1 MRTQEQ
7 LEEVTSV
14 QGLEKPEESQFKLVF
29 QNLLRAASQLSDK
42 YYCNQALEL
51 TLQYLSFLPDD
62 SREQIFEHTLTAISK
77 VDGNSED
84 SYYARS
90 LLNLLQYLPEP
101 LKNRALLE
109 AWEAMSSIHDPD
121 QCVSTL
127 KELLPHLPDPPK
139 QEALKKLLEVAD
151 NLSRVDD
158 RASIFSNL
166 VSDLPEPL
174 KQQAAIKALA
184 AVSQVE
190 GYYRSSYLT
199 SLLPNLPEALL
210 AEALAV
216 AQKIDESSYRVSAL
230 KELIPYLPEPLKQQ
244 AATEALAAV
253 SQIEDYY
260 RSSYWTSLLPNLP
273 EALLAEALAVAQK
286 IDESSYRVSALKEL
300 IPYLPEPL
308 KQQAATEA
316 LAAVSRIESASSCS
330 SYLISLIPHLSS
342 PLLLADA
349 LSVAQKIDEP
359 SSCVSALREL
369 ISYLPELLKQQALEK
384 ILEVFDS
391 IAIDERIQVLP
402 VLITHLSESLK
413 DEVLENLLKV
423 INDTQEI
430 TDRISSLI
438 KIIPH
443 ISDSAKEQSLLELSE
458 DISNI
463 DEYYQVFSLPEL
475 VEYLSPQLLIKSFSS
490 AVRISDESVRSSAI
504 DELLPHIPSEVLPEA
519 FSMAIELEVAEE
531 RVLALLE
538 LIPRLL
544 EPFKHQAIEAVL
556 SVIGDIPETST
567 RASVLRKIIS
577 NLSGQDKRIIEAMLA
592 IVSDIF
598 EPNERASVLEK
609 LAYHLSEKDKQ
620 QAIESA
626 LEAIEQIKED
636 YSRSSTLVSIIPHTP
651 ITLFDKAIFIANSI
665 VDSGYRASALKEL
678 ALYVL
683 PESLD
688 IVLSSAEE
696 ISSVK
701 DRIEVLKVL
710 TPRLPEES
718 LHQVNVRCLNQIQAI
733 EDISDRTKTLAI
745 LIPQLKNDL
754 LYEALRIARNIQDP
768 VEAEARLE
776 AIDELARRI
785 STEFADVDDW
795 EARRERAR
803 ENEYIDQQFTHAPRS
818 RARLLADLFFRFEG
832 EQQEQIFEELLA
844 AIDEIPAEPC
854 KSRTLISLA
863 NYLPKLESRKVLEK
877 ALIIVRGILKD
888 TWTIALEN
896 HLSHLPTSLLKSGI
910 ELALTRAE
918 NYLFGGGRRWW
929 EPNMIH
935 FSEQEPRYF
944 NICLKEP
951 STNTDL
957 SSDEPLVFNQS
968 YQLRV
973 NISSVVGGLGE
984 EDIFVGEALR
994 DSRGDKETLPL
1005 TVIAES
1011 KDFEIEQDNRVQT
1024 LNLPRKGSSQAI
1036 DFQVK
1041 PCISM
1046 GSGTIRVYVFYRGYF
1061 LQSKEVKALILDT
1074 AGSKIPGALTAR
1086 RLNATQDFIN
1096 PNELHLL
1103 PERMLTINVAADAKD
1118 QSVTL
1123 TFLNRVNGDEEL
1135 VCHDTELPSDAL
1147 VGMISGIRSLL
1158 ELMIKGGKLDGQ
1170 DVRGYANILSGD
1182 NKMLNNWLPRLAEVG
1197 YNLYRL
1203 LFDNEG
1209 QESEES
1215 ARALLATLQPDTVIQ
1230 VNSSKAV
1237 LGMTTIP
1244 WGLLYQRETSYIPG
1258 LTQVCEES
1266 INPSTPERRDCSG
1279 CPLAEDLDTVCPFA
1293 FWGYRYSI
1301 EQLPAWISNEA
1312 SDRIPSLVK
1321 TIRNNKPLNLNL
1333 IVYPGFK
1340 MWDGHRQ
1347 EIEKIGPEFIQLRL
1361 AKEGKITEVITHWNS
1376 YGTDLDLIYFYTH
1389 GDMDQSG
1396 QPYLKL
1402 SDVEMIR
1409 SNLLK
1414 RYEKK
1419 WIKKPLVILNGCSTG
1434 DYKSDSYVSF
1444 ITAFRAAGASG
1455 VVGSECSVPESF
1467 AVPYANQLLSHLF
1480 KGKPLGQAMLNV
1492 RLQFLKENKN
1502 PLGLVYSL
1510 YAAHEIAL
1518 AQALSS

>member
-199 SLLPNLPEALL
+199 SLLA
-210 AEALAV
+210 
-216 AQKIDESSYRVSAL
+216 
-230 KELIPYLPEPLKQQ
+230 
-244 AATEALAAV
+244 
-253 SQIEDYY
+253 
-260 RSSYWTSLLPNLP
+260 NLP

-330 SYLISLIPHLSS
+330 SYLTSLIPYLSS

-369 ISYLPELLKQQALEK
+369 ISYLPELLKQQALDK

-391 IAIDERIQVLP
+391 ITIDERIQVLP

-443 ISDSAKEQSLLELSE
+443 ISESAKEQSLLELSE

-504 DELLPHIPSEVLPEA
+504 DELLPHIPTEVLPEA

-556 SVIGDIPETST
+556 SVIGDITETST
-567 RASVLRKIIS
+567 RASVLRKITS
-577 NLSGQDKRIIEAMLA
+577 HLSGQDKRIIEAMLA
-592 IVSDIF
+592 IVSDIS
-598 EPNERASVLEK
+598 EPNERASVLEE

-718 LHQVNVRCLNQIQAI
+718 LHQANVRCLNQIQAI
-733 EDISDRTKTLAI
+733 EDISDRTKTLAT

-754 LYEALRIARNIQDP
+754 LDEALRIARNIQDP

-776 AIDELARRI
+776 AIDELGRRI

-832 EQQEQIFEELLA
+832 EQQEQIFEEVLA
-844 AIDEIPAEPC
+844 AIDETPAEPC

-896 HLSHLPTSLLKSGI
+896 HLSHLPTSLLKAGI
-910 ELALTRAE
+910 ELALTEAE
-918 NYLFGGGRRWW
+918 GYLFGSSRWW

-944 NICLKEP
+944 NIWLRDPNINK
-951 STNTDL
+951 DL

-994 DSRGDKETLPL
+994 DTWGDKETLPL
-1005 TVIAES
+1005 TIIAES

-1024 LNLPRKGSSQAI
+1024 LNLPRKGSTQAI
-1036 DFQVK
+1036 DFQIK
-1041 PCISM
+1041 PRISM
-1046 GSGTIRVYVFYRGYF
+1046 DSGTIRVYLLYRGYF
-1061 LQSKEVKALILDT
+1061 LQSKEIKALVLDT

-1103 PERMLTINVAADAKD
+1103 PERMLTINVAADPKD

-1135 VCHDTELPSDAL
+1135 VSHDTELPSDAL
-1147 VGMISGIRSLL
+1147 VGMISGIRNLL

-1170 DVRGYANILSGD
+1170 DMRGYANILSGD
-1182 NKMLNNWLPRLAEVG
+1182 NKMLNIWLPRLAEVG

-1209 QESEES
+1209 LESEES
-1215 ARALLATLQPDTVIQ
+1215 ARALLSTLQPGTVIQ
-1230 VNSSKAV
+1230 VNNTRDV

-1244 WGLLYQRETSYIPG
+1244 WALLYQRETSYIPG
-1258 LTQVCEES
+1258 LTQVCEEA
-1266 INPSTPERRDCSG
+1266 INHSTPKRRDCSG
-1279 CPLAEDLDTVCPFA
+1279 CPLAEDPDTVCPFA

-1301 EQLPAWISNEA
+1301 EQLPAWRSNEA
-1312 SDRIPSLVK
+1312 SDRIPSLVR

-1347 EIEKIGPEFIQLRL
+1347 EIEKIGPESIQLRL
-1361 AKEGKITEVITHWNS
+1361 AKEGKIAEVKTHWDS

-1389 GDMDQSG
+1389 GDMDKTTG

-1402 SDVEMIR
+1402 SDIEMIR
-1409 SNLLK
+1409 SNFLS
-1414 RYEKK
+1414 RYKGK
-1419 WIKKPLVILNGCSTG
+1419 WTKKPLVILNGCATG
-1434 DYKSDSYVSF
+1434 DYKSDSYVSL
-1444 ITAFRAAGASG
+1444 ITDFRQAGASG

-1480 KGKPLGQAMLNV
+1480 KAKPLGQAMLNV
-1492 RLQFLKENKN
+1492 RLQFLRENKN